1 MKRLPSI
8 FLAAGL
14 LFPVS
19 FASAQTTFS
28 LHGGLN
34 LAVLSNEIQDTVLPW
49 NYLRVVRPHF
59 GLSATFRLTPPERV
73 NSLGIQLSGS
83 YAQRGADVQ
92 GLSAGTISLNY
103 LELAA
108 LIDVRAP
115 LVVEPLAAH
124 VQFGPALGWLMSCK
138 REQPCS
144 DGEFNARD
152 YGLAL
157 GANLEI
163 GLTDKLGVMA
173 GFLYNAGLTYADAG
187 EEPFRKN
194 RSLALRGGVLFPIG

>member
-8 FLAAGL
+8 LLAAGL
-14 LFPVS
+14 LLPAAS
-19 FASAQTTFS
+19 ASAQTTFS

-34 LAVLSNEIQDTVLPW
+34 LAVLSNEIQDTILPF

-73 NSLGIQLSGS
+73 NSLGIQVSGS
-83 YAQRGADVQ
+83 YAPRGADVQ
-92 GLSAGTISLNY
+92 GLSASSLSLDY

-108 LIDVRAP
+108 LIDVRVP
-115 LVVEPLAAH
+115 LVIEPLAVHIQA
-124 VQFGPALGWLMSCK
+124 GPALGWLMSCK

-144 DGEFNARD
+144 DGEFNSRD

-157 GANLEI
+157 GGNLEI

-173 GFLYNAGLTYADAG
+173 GFLYNAGFTYADAG
-187 EEPFRKN
+187 DEPFRKN
-194 RSLALRGGVLFPIG
+194 RSLALRGGILFPIG